1 MNAMNIPLGRM
12 LIAATLVVSGAFS
25 WALSGVAADLANE
38 RERAA
43 TLQHDGA
50 SRTPTDSWLGRF
62 WTLLDPEAGRHAAI
76 KHYWRRDFDSVARL
90 EARSD
95 DVAGQRLAANAT
107 YRRAQALGSR
117 PMSVEQIDQALQA
130 YASVLRNGFDRDAA
144 YNYEFL
150 ARQRD
155 LAARARHGAKPTPRA
170 MRPIPPSTIH
180 GRQGTDPPSTKGE
193 EFEVLTP
200 MDYGD
205 REAQPEAAPGRKLP
219 RKG

>member
-1 MNAMNIPLGRM
+1 MSIPFGRI
-12 LIAATLVVSGAFS
+12 LIAALLVSTSAVVWTLG
-25 WALSGVAADLANE
+25 GAADSLASE

-43 TLQHDGA
+43 TLTLDDA
-50 SRTPTDSWLGRF
+50 SRAPADSWLGSF
-62 WTLLDPEAGRHAAI
+62 WTFLDSDAHRHAGVSR
-76 KHYWRRDFDSVARL
+76 YWRREFDPATHPVAEL
-90 EARSD
+90 D
-95 DVAGQRLAANAT
+95 DLAGQQIAANAA
-107 YRRAQALGSR
+107 YRRAQAGDAR
-117 PMSVEQIDQALQA
+117 AMSVEQLDQVLQA

-155 LAARARHGAKPTPRA
+155 FAARPRTGAKPAPRA
-170 MRPIPPSTIH
+170 TRPMPRVTIH
-180 GRQGTDPPSTKGE
+180 GRQGSDPPSTKGE

-205 REAQPEAAPGRKLP
+205 REAQPEPTTGRKLP

>member
-1 MNAMNIPLGRM
+1 MNLPLGRI
-12 LIAATLVVSGAFS
+12 LIAVTLVVAGAFL
-25 WALSGVAADLANE
+25 WALSGVAGHLANE

-43 TLQHDGA
+43 TLQHEGEGQVA
-50 SRTPTDSWLGRF
+50 TDSWLGRF
-62 WTLLDPEAGRHAAI
+62 WTLLDADAARHAAVR
-76 KHYWRRDFDSVARL
+76 HYWRRDFDGVVRL
-90 EARSD
+90 GDRAD
-95 DVAGQRLAANAT
+95 DVAGQRLAANAA
-107 YRRAQALGSR
+107 YRRAQALGDR
-117 PMSVEQIDQALQA
+117 PLSVEQIDQALQA

-155 LAARARHGAKPTPRA
+155 LAARARPGAKPTPRA
-170 MRPIPPSTIH
+170 VRPTSPSTIH

-205 REAQPEAAPGRKLP
+205 REAQPEPTAGRKLP